1 MLKHLL
7 LPVFLLA
14 LFAMG
19 NAQIPVQ
26 QKSFPVYGVKMW
38 TKPNLLLRKGM
49 LWDATDSTVTLMPYR
64 AFKKINDF
72 DKLPLNLAL
81 NSYPINMVSEL
92 KLHDYDYNRRR
103 SFFLSNSI
111 GLGAGLLVGVLRR
124 SSSQTYDEC
133 LAESIRDEYD
143 ITYEFFRLVHRCQVK
158 GGKPLLTGGLIGL
171 GTSVIIWSSKHKLS
185 PPLVNYKK
193 AGIKDLDAPTSL
205 ELLQYTALKQI
216 AEKKVNAIAFSA
228 LKSDVLMDS
237 LAMQFLNYEPKLQD
251 APIILLDGKIT
262 LKSALTD
269 LPMSQFSAITLLNE
283 KEAKATYGGN
293 AGRGIIEVNTMEVGG
308 KLPRYLKV
316 FELKKGQPKLVREIW
331 IE

>member
-1 MLKHLL
+1 
-7 LPVFLLA
+7 
-14 LFAMG
+14 
-19 NAQIPVQ
+19 
-26 QKSFPVYGVKMW
+26 VK
-38 TKPNLLLRKGM
+38 
-49 LWDATDSTVTLMPYR
+49 D
-64 AFKKINDF
+64 
-72 DKLPLNLAL
+72 
-81 NSYPINMVSEL
+81 
-92 KLHDYDYNRRR
+92 
-103 SFFLSNSI
+103 
-111 GLGAGLLVGVLRR
+111 
-124 SSSQTYDEC
+124 
-133 LAESIRDEYD
+133 
-143 ITYEFFRLVHRCQVK
+143 
-158 GGKPLLTGGLIGL
+158 GKPLLTGGLIGL
-171 GTSVIIWSSKHKLS
+171 GTSIIIWSSKHKLS

-193 AGIKDLDAPTSL
+193 MGIKDLDAPTSL

-216 AEKKVNAIAFSA
+216 AEKKVKAIAFSA